1 MYAKENRSFIV
12 LLSAYPVLAMLT
24 PFAEAETE
32 YTGVRTLPTRGV
44 GHAFRQHWEGENA
57 IQNNMRCRYVALQT
71 ARL

>member
-12 LLSAYPVLAMLT
+12 LLSACPVFSMLT
-24 PFAEAETE
+24 PFSEAQIE
-32 YTGVRTLPTRGV
+32 YSGVKPLLTRDV
-44 GHAFRQHWEGENA
+44 NHAFRQHWEGENA